1 MRLGMTLFVLLA
13 AVVAACSSNDVPSAI
28 VINSTAPS
36 NVTGIWTIQ
45 LTMADSNTFL
55 DTLSFVDTTTTVNTL
70 TGPPSS
76 VVIKDTVLRKDA
88 TASRSVADACVATMS
103 DTITQATGA
112 ARLSGLSYLI
122 RTCDGITDTVR
133 WTIDTT
139 ITTVGTTADT
149 TVDTTRAQIDGA
161 LAPNSAISLLF
172 TDSHRQTVIGT
183 RDSIFRR
190 DTVFQTD
197 STTDSTH
204 TYVRDTVVVNLRSKV
219 FTLTARQLLQGT
231 VHAGATAMSGT
242 TGWTMKLKARPNKAT
257 ATLLGTWTATK
268 Q

>member
-1 MRLGMTLFVLLA
+1 MRLGITLFVLCA
-13 AVVAACSSNDVPSAI
+13 AAVAACSNNDVPSAI

-36 NVTGIWTIQ
+36 NVSGIWTVQ

-70 TGPPSS
+70 TNPPG
-76 VVIKDTVLRKDA
+76 VAIKDTVLRKDA
-88 TASRSVADACVATMS
+88 TASRSVADACVATIS

-112 ARLSGLSYLI
+112 ARLSGLSYMI

-172 TDSHRQTVIGT
+172 TDSHRETIIGT

-204 TYVRDTVVVNLRSKV
+204 TYVRDTVVVNLKSKV
-219 FTLTARQLLQGT
+219 FTLTAQQLLQGR
-231 VHAGATAMSGT
+231 VNAGATAMSGT
-242 TGWTMKLKARPNKAT
+242 TGWTMKLKKRPNKAT